1 MIVTEIEIIIS
12 SVAWSSFAAIMC
24 GAYLGRSPAQ
34 RPLTLAV
41 QLVQRWMNTVLKR
54 PHGIQIFRIRR
65 ELVAAP
71 VLA

>member
-41 QLVQRWMNTVLKR
+41 QLVQRWMNTLCSSVLMR
-54 PHGIQIFRIRR
+54 YNFFGL
-65 ELVAAP
+65 EES
-71 VLA
+71 